1 MSYVRALNG
10 FHMLKVVIQY
20 TNVLR
25 LQSIVGVNIH
35 FIKGTRLKGRFDNM
49 LHNPTGKERLAL
61 AFLLGM
67 LAILGPLNIDMY
79 LPSFPEIA
87 DDLSASASLVQ
98 LSLTACLVG
107 LTIGQ
112 LIVGPVS
119 DAQGRRKP
127 LLICIFL
134 FALSSLFCAL
144 SPNITTLVAAR
155 FLQGFTASAG
165 LVLSRAI
172 VRDVFTGRE
181 LSKFFSLLMVITAV
195 APMVAPMT
203 GGAILLLPF
212 ATWHTIFHVLTII
225 GFLLVLLIALRLKE
239 TLPPEKRIPSSIGTS
254 VKTMGSLLKDRSFMG
269 YALTVGFIHGGSFA
283 YVSGTP
289 FVYQDIYG
297 VSPQVFS
304 ILFGINGLA
313 IISGSFI
320 IGRFGGIIHEKRLLR
335 MAVITAMIAT
345 AVLLTMTIIHGP
357 LATLVISIF
366 VYMITIGMVLTST
379 FTLAMERQGHRAGS
393 ASALLG
399 MLPLLLG
406 SIVSPL
412 VGINETTAIPMGAI
426 MFVTAVIGSLAFFG
440 LTKERAN

>member
-1 MSYVRALNG
+1 
-10 FHMLKVVIQY
+10 
-20 TNVLR
+20 
-25 LQSIVGVNIH
+25 
-35 FIKGTRLKGRFDNM
+35 M

-87 DDLSASASLVQ
+87 DDLSARASLVQ
-98 LSLTACLVG
+98 LSLTACLIG

-112 LIVGPVS
+112 IIVGPVS
-119 DAQGRRKP
+119 DAKGRRKP

-144 SPNITTLVAAR
+144 SPNITTLVIAR

-212 ATWHTIFHVLTII
+212 ATWHTIFHFLTLI
-225 GFLLVLLIALRLKE
+225 GFILVLIIALRLKE

-254 VKTMGSLLKDRSFMG
+254 VRTMGSLMKDRSFIG

-313 IISGSFI
+313 IITGSFI
-320 IGRFGGIIHEKRLLR
+320 IGRFGGIIHEKSLLR
-335 MAVITAMIAT
+335 IAVITAFIAT
-345 AVLLTMTIIHGP
+345 AVLLAMTIVHGP
-357 LATLVISIF
+357 LITLVISIF
-366 VYMITIGMVLTST
+366 IYMITIGMVLTST
-379 FTLAMERQGHRAGS
+379 FTLAMENQGHRAGS
-393 ASALLG
+393 ASAMLG

-426 MFVTAVIGSLAFFG
+426 MFITSVIGSLAFFK
-440 LTKERAN
+440 LTKQKAEQQKG

>member
-1 MSYVRALNG
+1 
-10 FHMLKVVIQY
+10 
-20 TNVLR
+20 
-25 LQSIVGVNIH
+25 
-35 FIKGTRLKGRFDNM
+35 M

-212 ATWHTIFHVLTII
+212 ATWHTIFHVLMII

-320 IGRFGGIIHEKRLLR
+320 IGRFGGIIHEKSLLR
-335 MAVITAMIAT
+335 IAVITSMIAT
-345 AVLLTMTIIHGP
+345 AVLLTMTMIHGP

-366 VYMITIGMVLTST
+366 IYMITIGMVLTST
-379 FTLAMERQGHRAGS
+379 FTLAMEKQGHRAGS

-440 LTKERAN
+440 LTKERAEQSS

>member
-1 MSYVRALNG
+1 
-10 FHMLKVVIQY
+10 
-20 TNVLR
+20 
-25 LQSIVGVNIH
+25 
-35 FIKGTRLKGRFDNM
+35 M

-87 DDLSASASLVQ
+87 EDLSASASLVQ

-212 ATWHTIFHVLTII
+212 ATWHTIFHVLMII

-320 IGRFGGIIHEKRLLR
+320 IGRFGGIIHEKSLLR
-335 MAVITAMIAT
+335 IAVITAMIAT
-345 AVLLTMTIIHGP
+345 AVLLTMTMIHGP

-366 VYMITIGMVLTST
+366 IYMITIGMVLTST
-379 FTLAMERQGHRAGS
+379 FTLAMEKQGHRAGS

-412 VGINETTAIPMGAI
+412 VGINETTAVPMGAI

-440 LTKERAN
+440 LTKERVGQNSNLT

>member
-1 MSYVRALNG
+1 
-10 FHMLKVVIQY
+10 
-20 TNVLR
+20 
-25 LQSIVGVNIH
+25 
-35 FIKGTRLKGRFDNM
+35 M

-87 DDLSASASLVQ
+87 EDLSASASLVQ

-172 VRDVFTGRE
+172 VRDVFSGRE

-212 ATWHTIFHVLTII
+212 ATWHTIFHVLMII

-239 TLPPEKRIPSSIGTS
+239 TLPSEKRIPSSIGTS

-320 IGRFGGIIHEKRLLR
+320 IGRFGGIIHEKSLLR
-335 MAVITAMIAT
+335 IAVITAMIAT
-345 AVLLTMTIIHGP
+345 AVLLTMTMIHGP
-357 LATLVISIF
+357 LATLVIAIF
-366 VYMITIGMVLTST
+366 IYMITIGMVLTST

-412 VGINETTAIPMGAI
+412 VGINETTAVPMGAI

-440 LTKERAN
+440 LTKERVGQNS

>member
-1 MSYVRALNG
+1 
-10 FHMLKVVIQY
+10 
-20 TNVLR
+20 
-25 LQSIVGVNIH
+25 
-35 FIKGTRLKGRFDNM
+35 M

-172 VRDVFTGRE
+172 VRDVFSGRE

-320 IGRFGGIIHEKRLLR
+320 IGRFGGIIHEKNLLR

-345 AVLLTMTIIHGP
+345 AVLLTMTMIHGP

-366 VYMITIGMVLTST
+366 IYMITIGMVLTST
-379 FTLAMERQGHRAGS
+379 FTLAMEEQGHRAGS

-440 LTKERAN
+440 LTKERAEQNQ

>member
-1 MSYVRALNG
+1 
-10 FHMLKVVIQY
+10 
-20 TNVLR
+20 
-25 LQSIVGVNIH
+25 
-35 FIKGTRLKGRFDNM
+35 M

-87 DDLSASASLVQ
+87 KDLSASASLVQ

-212 ATWHTIFHVLTII
+212 ATWHTIFHVLMII

-239 TLPPEKRIPSSIGTS
+239 TLPLEKRIPSSIGTS

-320 IGRFGGIIHEKRLLR
+320 IGRFGGIIHEKSLLR
-335 MAVITAMIAT
+335 IAIITAMIAT
-345 AVLLTMTIIHGP
+345 AVLLTMTMIHGP

-366 VYMITIGMVLTST
+366 IYMITIGMVLTST
-379 FTLAMERQGHRAGS
+379 FTLAMEKQGHRAGS

-412 VGINETTAIPMGAI
+412 VGINETTAVPMGAI

-440 LTKERAN
+440 LTKERVGQNS

>member
-1 MSYVRALNG
+1 
-10 FHMLKVVIQY
+10 
-20 TNVLR
+20 
-25 LQSIVGVNIH
+25 
-35 FIKGTRLKGRFDNM
+35 M

-98 LSLTACLVG
+98 VSLTACLVG

-320 IGRFGGIIHEKRLLR
+320 IGRFGGIIHEKSLLR

-345 AVLLTMTIIHGP
+345 AVLLTMTMIHGP

-366 VYMITIGMVLTST
+366 IYMITIGMVLTST

-426 MFVTAVIGSLAFFG
+426 MFVTAVIGALAFFG
-440 LTKERAN
+440 LTKERAEQNS

>member
-1 MSYVRALNG
+1 
-10 FHMLKVVIQY
+10 
-20 TNVLR
+20 
-25 LQSIVGVNIH
+25 
-35 FIKGTRLKGRFDNM
+35 M

-87 DDLSASASLVQ
+87 DDLSARASLVQ
-98 LSLTACLVG
+98 LSLTACLIG

-112 LIVGPVS
+112 IIVGPVS
-119 DAQGRRKP
+119 DAKGRRKP

-144 SPNITTLVAAR
+144 SPNITTLVIAR

-212 ATWHTIFHVLTII
+212 ATWHTIFHFLTLI
-225 GFLLVLLIALRLKE
+225 GFILVLIIALRLKE

-254 VKTMGSLLKDRSFMG
+254 VRTMGSLMKDRSFIG

-313 IISGSFI
+313 IITGSFI
-320 IGRFGGIIHEKRLLR
+320 IGRFGGIIHEKSLLR
-335 MAVITAMIAT
+335 IAVITAFIAT
-345 AVLLTMTIIHGP
+345 AVLLAMTIVHGP
-357 LATLVISIF
+357 LITLVISIF
-366 VYMITIGMVLTST
+366 IYMITIGMVLTST
-379 FTLAMERQGHRAGS
+379 FTLAMENQGHRAGS
-393 ASALLG
+393 ASAMLG

-426 MFVTAVIGSLAFFG
+426 MFITSVIGSLAFFK
-440 LTKERAN
+440 LTKQKAEQQKGKI

>member
-1 MSYVRALNG
+1 M
-10 FHMLKVVIQY
+10 Q
-20 TNVLR
+20 
-25 LQSIVGVNIH
+25 
-35 FIKGTRLKGRFDNM
+35 
-49 LHNPTGKERLAL
+49 HNPTGKERLAL

-87 DDLSASASLVQ
+87 EDLSASASLVQ

-212 ATWHTIFHVLTII
+212 ATWHTIFHVLMII
-225 GFLLVLLIALRLKE
+225 GFCW
-239 TLPPEKRIPSSIGTS
+239 
-254 VKTMGSLLKDRSFMG
+254 
-269 YALTVGFIHGGSFA
+269 
-283 YVSGTP
+283 
-289 FVYQDIYG
+289 
-297 VSPQVFS
+297 
-304 ILFGINGLA
+304 
-313 IISGSFI
+313 
-320 IGRFGGIIHEKRLLR
+320 
-335 MAVITAMIAT
+335 
-345 AVLLTMTIIHGP
+345 
-357 LATLVISIF
+357 
-366 VYMITIGMVLTST
+366 
-379 FTLAMERQGHRAGS
+379 
-393 ASALLG
+393 
-399 MLPLLLG
+399 
-406 SIVSPL
+406 
-412 VGINETTAIPMGAI
+412 
-426 MFVTAVIGSLAFFG
+426 FF
-440 LTKERAN
+440 

>member
-1 MSYVRALNG
+1 
-10 FHMLKVVIQY
+10 
-20 TNVLR
+20 
-25 LQSIVGVNIH
+25 
-35 FIKGTRLKGRFDNM
+35 M

-87 DDLSASASLVQ
+87 EDLSARASLVQ
-98 LSLTACLVG
+98 LSLTACLIG

-112 LIVGPVS
+112 VVVGPLS

-127 LLICIFL
+127 LLLCIFL
-134 FALSSLFCAL
+134 FALFSLFCAL
-144 SPNITTLVAAR
+144 APNITTLVIAR

-212 ATWHTIFHVLTII
+212 ASWHTIFLFLTVI
-225 GFLLVLLIALRLKE
+225 GFLLVLIIALKLKE
-239 TLPPEKRIPSSIGTS
+239 TLPPEKRIPSSIGNS
-254 VKTMGSLLKDRSFMG
+254 VRTMGSLLKDRSFIG

-304 ILFGINGLA
+304 VLFGINGLA
-313 IISGSFI
+313 IITGSFI
-320 IGRFGGIIHEKRLLR
+320 IGRFGGIIHEKSLLR
-335 MAVITAMIAT
+335 IGVITAMTAT
-345 AVLLTMTIIHGP
+345 AVLLVMTIIHGP
-357 LATLVISIF
+357 LAALVISIF
-366 VYMITIGMVLTST
+366 IYMITIGMTLTST
-379 FTLAMERQGHRAGS
+379 FTLAMEKQGHRAGS

-412 VGINETTAIPMGAI
+412 VGMNEATAVPMGLI
-426 MFVTAVIGSLAFFG
+426 MFATSVIGSIAFFT
-440 LTKERAN
+440 LTTKQEKAKKE

>member
-1 MSYVRALNG
+1 
-10 FHMLKVVIQY
+10 MLQ
-20 TNVLR
+20 
-25 LQSIVGVNIH
+25 
-35 FIKGTRLKGRFDNM
+35 
-49 LHNPTGKERLAL
+49 NPTGKERLAL

-79 LPSFPEIA
+79 LPSFPDIA

-98 LSLTACLVG
+98 LSLTACLIG

-112 LIVGPVS
+112 VIVGPVS

-155 FLQGFTASAG
+155 FLQGITASAG

-195 APMVAPMT
+195 APMIAPMT
-203 GGAILLLPF
+203 GGALLLLPF
-212 ATWHTIFHVLTII
+212 ATWHTIFHFLTII
-225 GFLLVLLIALRLKE
+225 GFVLVLIIALKLKE

-254 VKTMGSLLKDRSFMG
+254 VRTMGSLLKDRSFMG

-313 IISGSFI
+313 IITGSFM
-320 IGRFGGIIHEKRLLR
+320 IGRFGGIIHEKSLLR

-345 AVLLTMTIIHGP
+345 AVLLTMTMIHGP
-357 LATLVISIF
+357 LAALVISIF

-379 FTLAMERQGHRAGS
+379 FTLAMEKQGHRAGS

-412 VGINETTAIPMGAI
+412 VGIDETTAVPMGAI
-426 MFVTAVIGSLAFFG
+426 MFVTAVIGSLAFFR
-440 LTKERAN
+440 LTKESVKQN

>member
-1 MSYVRALNG
+1 
-10 FHMLKVVIQY
+10 
-20 TNVLR
+20 
-25 LQSIVGVNIH
+25 
-35 FIKGTRLKGRFDNM
+35 M

-225 GFLLVLLIALRLKE
+225 GFLLVLLIAFRLKE
-239 TLPPEKRIPSSIGTS
+239 TLPPENRIPSSIGTS

-320 IGRFGGIIHEKRLLR
+320 IGRFGGIIHEKSLLR

-345 AVLLTMTIIHGP
+345 AVLLTMTMIHGP

-366 VYMITIGMVLTST
+366 IYMITIGMVLTST

-426 MFVTAVIGSLAFFG
+426 MFVTAVIGALAFFG
-440 LTKERAN
+440 LTKERAGQNSYKNLT

>member
-1 MSYVRALNG
+1 
-10 FHMLKVVIQY
+10 
-20 TNVLR
+20 
-25 LQSIVGVNIH
+25 
-35 FIKGTRLKGRFDNM
+35 M

-87 DDLSASASLVQ
+87 EDLSASASLVQ

-212 ATWHTIFHVLTII
+212 ATWHTIFHVLMII

-320 IGRFGGIIHEKRLLR
+320 IGRFGGIIHEKSLLR
-335 MAVITAMIAT
+335 IAVITAMIAT
-345 AVLLTMTIIHGP
+345 AVLLTMTMIHGP

-366 VYMITIGMVLTST
+366 IYMITIGMVLTST
-379 FTLAMERQGHRAGS
+379 FTLAMEKQGHRAGS

-412 VGINETTAIPMGAI
+412 VGINETTAVPMGAI

-440 LTKERAN
+440 LTKERVGQNL

>member
-1 MSYVRALNG
+1 
-10 FHMLKVVIQY
+10 
-20 TNVLR
+20 
-25 LQSIVGVNIH
+25 
-35 FIKGTRLKGRFDNM
+35 M

-87 DDLSASASLVQ
+87 DDLSARASLVQ
-98 LSLTACLVG
+98 LSLTACLIG

-112 LIVGPVS
+112 IIVGPVS
-119 DAQGRRKP
+119 DAKGRRKP

-144 SPNITTLVAAR
+144 SPNITTLVIAR

-212 ATWHTIFHVLTII
+212 ATWHTIFHFLTLI
-225 GFLLVLLIALRLKE
+225 GFILVLIIALRLKE

-254 VKTMGSLLKDRSFMG
+254 VRTMGSLMKDRSFIG

-313 IISGSFI
+313 IITGSFI
-320 IGRFGGIIHEKRLLR
+320 IGRFGGIIHEKSLLR
-335 MAVITAMIAT
+335 IAVITAFIAT
-345 AVLLTMTIIHGP
+345 AVLLTMTIVHGP
-357 LATLVISIF
+357 LITLVISIF
-366 VYMITIGMVLTST
+366 IYMITIGMVLTST
-379 FTLAMERQGHRAGS
+379 FTLAMENQGHRAGS
-393 ASALLG
+393 ASAMLG

-426 MFVTAVIGSLAFFG
+426 MFITSVIGSLAFFK
-440 LTKERAN
+440 LTKQKAEQQ

>member
-1 MSYVRALNG
+1 
-10 FHMLKVVIQY
+10 MLQ
-20 TNVLR
+20 
-25 LQSIVGVNIH
+25 
-35 FIKGTRLKGRFDNM
+35 
-49 LHNPTGKERLAL
+49 NPTGKERLAL

-79 LPSFPEIA
+79 LPSFPDIA

-98 LSLTACLVG
+98 LSLTACLIG

-112 LIVGPVS
+112 VIVGPVS

-155 FLQGFTASAG
+155 FLQGITASAG

-195 APMVAPMT
+195 APMIAPMT
-203 GGAILLLPF
+203 GGALLLLPF
-212 ATWHTIFHVLTII
+212 ATWHTIFHFLTII
-225 GFLLVLLIALRLKE
+225 GFVLVLVIALRLKE

-269 YALTVGFIHGGSFA
+269 YALTVGFVHGGSFA

-313 IISGSFI
+313 IITGSFI
-320 IGRFGGIIHEKRLLR
+320 IGRFGGIIHEKSLLR

-345 AVLLTMTIIHGP
+345 AVLLTMTMIHGP
-357 LATLVISIF
+357 LAALVISIF

-379 FTLAMERQGHRAGS
+379 FTLAMEKQGHRAGS

-412 VGINETTAIPMGAI
+412 VGIDETTAVPMGAI
-426 MFVTAVIGSLAFFG
+426 MFVTAVIGSLAFFR
-440 LTKERAN
+440 LTKESVKQN

>member
-1 MSYVRALNG
+1 
-10 FHMLKVVIQY
+10 
-20 TNVLR
+20 
-25 LQSIVGVNIH
+25 
-35 FIKGTRLKGRFDNM
+35 M

-87 DDLSASASLVQ
+87 EDLSARASLVQ
-98 LSLTACLVG
+98 LSLTACLIG

-112 LIVGPVS
+112 VVVGPLS

-127 LLICIFL
+127 LLLCIFL
-134 FALSSLFCAL
+134 FALFSLFCAL
-144 SPNITTLVAAR
+144 APNITTLVIAR

-212 ATWHTIFHVLTII
+212 ASWHTIFLFLTVI
-225 GFLLVLLIALRLKE
+225 GFLLVLIIALKLKE
-239 TLPPEKRIPSSIGTS
+239 TLPPEKRIPSSIGNS
-254 VKTMGSLLKDRSFMG
+254 VRTMGSLLKDRSFIG

-304 ILFGINGLA
+304 VLFGINGLA
-313 IISGSFI
+313 IITGSFI
-320 IGRFGGIIHEKRLLR
+320 IGRFGGIIHEKSLLR
-335 MAVITAMIAT
+335 IGVITAMTAT
-345 AVLLTMTIIHGP
+345 AVLLVMTIIHGP
-357 LATLVISIF
+357 LAALVISIF
-366 VYMITIGMVLTST
+366 IYMITIGMTLTST
-379 FTLAMERQGHRAGS
+379 FTLAMEKQGHRAGS

-412 VGINETTAIPMGAI
+412 VGMNEATAVPMGLI
-426 MFVTAVIGSLAFFG
+426 MFTTSVIGSIAFFT
-440 LTKERAN
+440 LTTKQEKAKKE

>member
-1 MSYVRALNG
+1 
-10 FHMLKVVIQY
+10 MLQ
-20 TNVLR
+20 
-25 LQSIVGVNIH
+25 
-35 FIKGTRLKGRFDNM
+35 
-49 LHNPTGKERLAL
+49 NPTGKERLAL
-61 AFLLGM
+61 AFMLGM

-79 LPSFPEIA
+79 LPSFPDIA

-98 LSLTACLVG
+98 LSLTACLIG

-112 LIVGPVS
+112 VIVGPVS

-155 FLQGFTASAG
+155 FLQGITASAG

-195 APMVAPMT
+195 APMIAPMT
-203 GGAILLLPF
+203 GGALLLLPF
-212 ATWHTIFHVLTII
+212 ATWHTIFHFLTII
-225 GFLLVLLIALRLKE
+225 GFVLVLIIALRLKE

-254 VKTMGSLLKDRSFMG
+254 VRTMGSLLKDRSFMG
-269 YALTVGFIHGGSFA
+269 YALTVGFVHGGSFA

-313 IISGSFI
+313 IITGSFI
-320 IGRFGGIIHEKRLLR
+320 IGRFGGIIHEKSLLR

-345 AVLLTMTIIHGP
+345 AVLLTMTMIHGP
-357 LATLVISIF
+357 LAALVISIF

-379 FTLAMERQGHRAGS
+379 FTLAMEKQGHRAGS

-412 VGINETTAIPMGAI
+412 VGIDETTAVPMGAI
-426 MFVTAVIGSLAFFG
+426 MFVTAVIGSLAFFR
-440 LTKERAN
+440 LTKESVKQN